1 MSRHPRRVAIIGAGM
16 GGLAAALDLA
26 CRGVEVIVVERQP
39 AVGGKV
45 RRMRAGDHG
54 VEAGP
59 RVIHLLDVFE
69 ALFDDAGASLADAVT
84 LAPVPLLARHLWS
97 DGARL
102 DLAAVPGAARD
113 AIGDFAGS
121 AAAHGFS
128 AMLQRAERIFGV
140 LERPVVRGP
149 RPTARSLVAQTG
161 VARLLGISPFA
172 TLWDALGEHFQDA
185 RLRQVFARCAMNL
198 GMSPLRAPATL
209 LLIAH
214 VEMRGSW
221 RVLGGT
227 TALIQAIHRLA
238 ETKGVRFRL
247 GEQAGA
253 VTVSHGRARGVR
265 LADGEVLE
273 SDAIIANIEPAAV
286 ASGLLGADA
295 AAALPGWRPRRS
307 FSAYAWAFEAEAG
320 DAPLAS
326 TVSVMP
332 PPGEAEFAELSL
344 RHRLPAHSTIHL
356 AAPAREDGN
365 PPLGAEPMLCTI
377 HAPARADVTP
387 PSLPHAQ
394 DVIAQRF
401 AQMAAC
407 GIKLRP
413 GALDIATPHDFAAM
427 FPGSGGA
434 LWGTALQGWASLF
447 ERPGAA
453 TKLPGLFLAGA
464 GVHPG
469 AGLAMAALSG
479 RHAAAAVMAERI

>member
-1 MSRHPRRVAIIGAGM
+1 M

-39 AVGGKV
+39 QVGGKV
-45 RRMRAGDHG
+45 RRMRAGG
-54 VEAGP
+54 QAIEAGP

-69 ALFDDAGASLADAVT
+69 ALFDQAGASLADAVT
-84 LAPVPLLARHLWS
+84 LARVPLLARHLWS

-102 DLAAVPGAARD
+102 DLTASPDAARE

-121 AAAHGFS
+121 AAARGFS
-128 AMLQRAERIFGV
+128 TMLQRAERIFGV
-140 LERPVVRGP
+140 LEQPVVRGP

-172 TLWDALGEHFQDA
+172 TLWDALGEHFQDP

-227 TALIQAIHRLA
+227 TELVLAIQRLA
-238 ETKGVRFRL
+238 EAKGVRFRL
-247 GEQAGA
+247 GEEATA
-253 VTVSHGRARGVR
+253 LVFSHGRARGLR

-273 SDAIIANIEPAAV
+273 SDAVIANVEPAAL

-307 FSAYAWAFEAEAG
+307 FSAYAWAFEAEAR

-326 TVSVMP
+326 TLSVMP
-332 PPGEAEFAELSL
+332 PPGETEFAELSL
-344 RHRLPAHSTIHL
+344 RQRVPAQSTIHV
-356 AAPAREDGN
+356 AAPVREEGGV
-365 PPLGAEPMLCTI
+365 PRGAEPILCTI
-377 HAPARADVTP
+377 HAPARADVSASPLP
-387 PSLPHAQ
+387 PAEG
-394 DVIAQRF
+394 IIEQRF

-407 GIKLRP
+407 GIHLRP
-413 GALDIATPHDFAAM
+413 GALDIATPRDFASM
-427 FPGSGGA
+427 FPGSGGG
-434 LWGTALQGWASLF
+434 LWGTSLQGWTSLF
-447 ERPGAA
+447 ERPGAT